1 MILSNWMTCFL
12 YQAKDPV
19 EAWADLESVVRTGVV
34 KARGGTEEQI
44 EVIWAFSLLARSISS
59 IMVFA
64 GRCGRAPQLRRLEKE

>member
-1 MILSNWMTCFL
+1 M
-12 YQAKDPV
+12 

-44 EVIWAFSLLARSISS
+44 EVIWALSLLARSISS
-59 IMVFA
+59 MVFA

>member
-19 EAWADLESVVRTGVV
+19 EAWADLESVVRAGVV

-44 EVIWAFSLLARSISS
+44 EVTWAFLLLVRSTSS
-59 IMVFA
+59 MVFA
-64 GRCGRAPQLRRLEKE
+64 CRCGRAPQLRRLGKE